1 MTYRFETNLKE
12 LSFDKSEG
20 FAYLSEWYVLSK
32 TNKVDYCICNRLV
45 GSYSIVINRMTKNMV
60 HMGST
65 CVKHILGISESA
77 KTITARLSYNF
88 ERGDYVNITD
98 LDEYVVECILKDINR
113 LSKHTCNMLLEKYK
127 NDITTTGDIIRRA
140 LIRRI
145 NAIIWFEE
153 QERLREER
161 KKQQKEETLRLKEE
175 EKQRLIIIE
184 EQRQKE
190 EKDRIEKEREAFRIN
205 YMFMEQKRK
214 DEEDRKQQQRIR
226 QAEDALY
233 KKRIGL
239 LIKKAL
245 CKYFKEYQKNKREKE
260 RIALSS
266 LQNKSKKDFK
276 KMTSI
281 EKQEY
286 LQMKLRKDILK

>member
-20 FAYLSEWYVLSK
+20 FAYISEWYVLCK
-32 TNKVDYCICNRLV
+32 KNTGGRCVCNRLV
-45 GSYSIVINRMTKNMV
+45 GSYSIVINRITKNMV
-60 HMGST
+60 EMGST
-65 CVKHILGISESA
+65 CVKRILGISESE

-98 LDEYVVECILKDINR
+98 LDEYVIECILKDINR
-113 LSKHTCNMLLEKYK
+113 LSKYTCNMLLEKYK

-161 KKQQKEETLRLKEE
+161 KKQQKEENTRLKEE

-214 DEEDRKQQQRIR
+214 DEEDRIQKQRIQR
-226 QAEDALY
+226 AEDALY

-239 LIKKAL
+239 LLKKAL
-245 CKYFKEYQKNKREKE
+245 VKYFKEHQKNKREKE
-260 RIALSS
+260 RIALAS
-266 LQNKSKKDFK
+266 LQTKSKKDFK